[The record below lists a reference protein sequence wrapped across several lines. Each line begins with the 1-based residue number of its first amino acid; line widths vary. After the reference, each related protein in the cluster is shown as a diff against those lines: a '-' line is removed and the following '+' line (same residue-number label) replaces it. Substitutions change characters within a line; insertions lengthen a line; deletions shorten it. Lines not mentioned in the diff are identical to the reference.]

1 MSNTDELLYLDNATV
16 LEALDRIDV
25 LDPVRLALRCHGRG
39 EVSLPP
45 EAAIRWTTASGDA
58 ARSLVLPAAIG
69 VGPIDLGVKIIN
81 ANPANPSRGLP
92 RASGLILLFDPATA
106 RIRCAMQAEHISSAR
121 TAAVSALAVETFA
134 RDATSLAVLGA
145 GALARAHLRLVPAAM
160 PAITEV
166 RVFDTEPARAEQL
179 AEAARSGL
187 NESVTIGV
195 SATAREAVDG
205 AGVVIPVT
213 TVTEPYIAYEWLA
226 PDSLV
231 VNVSLDDCA
240 ADVYER
246 AVLVVVDDWQLVST
260 DSHRLL
266 GRMVAAGRIVGP
278 HDELRPTT
286 VRRVDGELS
295 TYLLDP
301 RPRPEGVIM
310 VNPFGMGISDVAL
323 ATAVLAFAE
332 EHVLGRQLPV

>member
-1 MSNTDELLYLDNATV
+1 VSSTDELLYLDNAAV

-25 LDPVRLALRCHGRG
+25 LDPVRRALRCHGRG
-39 EVSLPP
+39 EISLPP
-45 EAAIRWTTASGDA
+45 EAAIRWTTESGDA
-58 ARSLVLPAAIG
+58 ARSLVLPAA
-69 VGPIDLGVKIIN
+69 VGAGPLDLGVKIIN

-106 RIRCAMQAEHISSAR
+106 RIRCAMQAEHVSSGR

-134 RDATSLAVLGA
+134 AEATSLAVIGA
-145 GALARAHLRLVPAAM
+145 GALAKAHLRLVPAAM
-160 PAITEV
+160 PSIREV
-166 RVFDTEPARAEQL
+166 RVFDTERARADRL
-179 AEAARSGL
+179 ADAARSDL
-187 NESVTIGV
+187 DDSVTVAV
-195 SATAREAVDG
+195 SATAREAVEG

-213 TVTEPYIAYEWLA
+213 TVTEPYIAHEWLA

-246 AVLVVVDDWQLVST
+246 AVMVVVDDWQLVST

-266 GRMVAAGRIVGP
+266 GRMAAAGRIVGP
-278 HDELRPTT
+278 HDEPGPTT

-295 TYLLDP
+295 TYLLEP
-301 RPRPEGVIM
+301 RPRPQGVIV
-310 VNPFGMGISDVAL
+310 VNPFGMGTSDVAL
-323 ATAVLAFAE
+323 ATAILAFAE
-332 EHVLGRQLPV
+332 EHALGRRLPV